1 MLHNIKFNNSSNK
14 QSWCTKSC
22 KTNFVEQEMHTSHS
36 TQIEN
41 EFWICNDVINQII
54 PTRKVSNSVSATC
67 VSCLP
72 KLV

>member
-14 QSWCTKSC
+14 QSCCTKSS

-36 TQIEN
+36 TQIEIK
-41 EFWICNDVINQII
+41 FWICNDVINQNI
-54 PTRKVSNSVSATC
+54 PTRKVFGSVSATC